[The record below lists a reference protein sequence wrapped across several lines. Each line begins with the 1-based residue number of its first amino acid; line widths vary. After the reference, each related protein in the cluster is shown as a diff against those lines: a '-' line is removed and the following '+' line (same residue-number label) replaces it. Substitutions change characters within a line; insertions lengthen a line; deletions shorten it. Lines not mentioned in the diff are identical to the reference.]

1 MDVELDETDW
11 KIISIL
17 RESHVPN
24 NAVAKELGLSEGAI
38 RQRLKK
44 LKESGVMV
52 VRGMINPDIL
62 ANQQVAMIAVNVA
75 ESALIEK
82 KAAEIAELDH
92 VQSVNI
98 TTGRYDLMVE
108 ILVDSNKGLVHFLT
122 EQLSR
127 VQGVSSTESF
137 LFLKGYRKYV

>member
-1 MDVELDETDW
+1 MQLDKTDW
-11 KIISIL
+11 KIIDIL
-17 RESHVPN
+17 RESNIPN
-24 NAVAKELGLSEGAI
+24 NAIAKELGLSEGAI

-44 LKESGVMV
+44 LKDSGVMV

-62 ANQQVAMIAVNVA
+62 ENQQIAMIAVNVA
-75 ESALIEK
+75 ESALLET
-82 KAAEIAELDH
+82 KAAEIADLDH

-127 VQGVSSTESF
+127 VEGVSSTESF
-137 LFLKGYRKYV
+137 LFLKGYNKYI